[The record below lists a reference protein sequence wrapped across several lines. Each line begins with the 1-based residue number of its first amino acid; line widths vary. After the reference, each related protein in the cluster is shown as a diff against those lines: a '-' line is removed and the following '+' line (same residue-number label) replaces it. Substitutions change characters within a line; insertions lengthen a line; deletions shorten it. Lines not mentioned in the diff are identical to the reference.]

1 MALSAYSR
9 IEARSKIN
17 DLCFQFK
24 KKEKKE
30 QIKSKQTNK
39 KGYNKKSVRE
49 KMKKLNETK
58 SLFFE

>member
-30 QIKSKQTNK
+30 QIKSKQQK
-39 KGYNKKSVRE
+39 KKAIIRNQWERKWK
-49 KMKKLNETK
+49 T
-58 SLFFE
+58 